1 MYDRGNPLA
10 NVFYNRQTRGLK
22 QLPFGLV
29 EDDHPVT
36 VYFTE
41 STVYTICSEGA
52 LYSSPRYLDG
62 SFDPE
67 DWCEVDFAECE
78 AANGTVYHTMLTA
91 IQDCL
96 EVDAIHDPSGWY
108 FKKAA

>member
-1 MYDRGNPLA
+1 MA

-22 QLPFGLV
+22 QLPFGLM
-29 EDDHPVT
+29 DWYADHAVT

-52 LYSSPRYLDG
+52 LYCSPRYLDG
-62 SFDPE
+62 SFDPNE
-67 DWCEVDFAECE
+67 WCEVDFAECE
-78 AANGTVYHTMLTA
+78 AAEGVVYGDMLRA

-96 EVDAIHDPSGWY
+96 EVDALYDESGWY
-108 FKKAA
+108 FRKAA

>member
-1 MYDRGNPLA
+1 MA

-22 QLPFGLV
+22 QLPLGLM
-29 EDDHPVT
+29 DWYADRPVT

-41 STVYTICSEGA
+41 HFVYTICEEGA
-52 LYSSPRYLDG
+52 LYSSPRFLDG
-62 SFDPE
+62 SFDPT
-67 DWCEVDFAECE
+67 DWTEVDFAECA

-96 EVDAIHDPSGWY
+96 EVDAMHDPSGWY
-108 FKKAA
+108 FKSAA